1 MTKRI
6 SLLTAMSLSIRSL
19 LPLFL
24 VILQFFAP
32 LLHAHTGQQN
42 PHFGLH
48 IPGLEAYNTPAGG
61 MRASQPETYY
71 AAAED
76 CIVAID
82 DGFRENRTASAENP
96 VGGDCLPLPAWIFST
111 DAESNPLAEFP
122 PPPLLLSRH
131 RSPSLSPRAPPL
143 I

>member
-1 MTKRI
+1 
-6 SLLTAMSLSIRSL
+6 MSLSSRSL

-48 IPGLEAYNTPAGG
+48 IPGLEAYSALSGG
-61 MRASQPETYY
+61 AIVSQPETHYT
-71 AAAED
+71 AADD

-82 DGFRENRTASAENP
+82 DGFRENRTVSAAP
-96 VGGDCLPLPAWIFST
+96 PPGGDCLPLPAWIFRS
-111 DAESNPLAEFP
+111 DAESNPVAEFP
-122 PPPLLLSRH
+122 QPPLLLSRH
-131 RSPSLSPRAPPL
+131 RSPSLSPRAPPAR
-143 I
+143 

>member
-1 MTKRI
+1 MTVRI
-6 SLLTAMSLSIRSL
+6 SILTAMSSSSRSL

-42 PHFGLH
+42 SHFGLH

-61 MRASQPETYY
+61 VLASQPETYY

-96 VGGDCLPLPAWIFST
+96 SDNCLPLPAWIFRS
-111 DAESNPLAEFP
+111 DAEFNPVAEFP
-122 PPPLLLSRH
+122 HPPLLLSRH
-131 RSPSLSPRAPPL
+131 RSPSLSPRAPPA